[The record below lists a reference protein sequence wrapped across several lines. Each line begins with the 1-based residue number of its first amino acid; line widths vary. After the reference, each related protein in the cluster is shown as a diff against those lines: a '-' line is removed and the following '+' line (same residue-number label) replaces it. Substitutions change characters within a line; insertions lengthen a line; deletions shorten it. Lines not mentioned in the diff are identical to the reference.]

1 MELELDLHPR
11 WNWIGLLA
19 VIAVAMVAIGALGR
33 AVTPQGEKL
42 LTWSEWQ
49 VRQARQAYLE
59 ELDLLRQDAEK
70 LSGLL
75 ANTPDP
81 VRAQLAAGQ
90 VAEHTSEGQA
100 ALTVQRAALAEAALF
115 IQEWA
120 MGAGEYEPARAA
132 LEQAIALLTELEEP

>member
-11 WNWIGLLA
+11 WNWIGLLL
-19 VIAVAMVAIGALGR
+19 VIAVALVAIGALGR

-59 ELDLLRQDAEK
+59 ELDLLRQDAD
-70 LSGLL
+70 LLAGLL
-75 ANTPDP
+75 SNTPDP

-90 VAEHTSEGQA
+90 VLEHTGEGQA
-100 ALTVQRAALAEAALF
+100 ALAVQRQALVDATLA

-132 LEQAIALLTELEEP
+132 LEQAVALLTELEEP